1 MALPWQRRD
10 PRIDGTPARRR
21 NRRRD
26 RPSSEETRQLS
37 ARLQEERRR
46 QRLAITV
53 GTMLI
58 LAVFAIVA
66 VGLYREFYEPPRVT
80 AGEVR
85 GVKFTMGD
93 LVERIRVLQGIN
105 RYEQQGF
112 VDLSVVPF
120 QYLQDMLNAEILR
133 QAAPDLGF
141 SATDEEIDQEIRRRF
156 YPDPPAGQ
164 EADTEQLDRE
174 FQNNYSNLLTQVR
187 LSDEAYRKLA
197 AEDLL
202 ESQLG
207 FMVLGGIPET
217 PEQVEVGWIRMDY
230 GGAVEPAQVKA
241 RLDGGDDFD
250 AVALEVRVPDGFSN
264 EQGYVGWVPQGA
276 FPDLDPVLY
285 GDAANEV
292 APLDVGAISDPVF
305 AQDGVYIIQK
315 LSGPEERKVEI
326 PMLRQLVTVKVAE
339 WKNDRL
345 TRGSQEGWLT
355 INFDSE
361 RYAWVADQV
370 RLTAPRV
377 DQPQRDDQG
386 GLPTGGR

>member
-10 PRIDGTPARRR
+10 PRIDGAPARRR

-26 RPSSEETRQLS
+26 RPTPEETRQQS

-46 QRLAITV
+46 QRLALTI

-58 LAVFAIVA
+58 MAVFAIVG
-66 VGLYREFYEPPRVT
+66 VGLYREFYEPPRVS

-105 RYEQQGF
+105 RYQQGGF

-120 QYLQDMLNAEILR
+120 EYLQNMLNAEILR
-133 QAAPDLGF
+133 QAAPGLGF
-141 SATDEEIDQEIRRRF
+141 TATDEEIEEEIKRRF
-156 YPDPPAGQ
+156 YPTPPAGQ

-174 FQNNYSNLLTQVR
+174 FENNYSSFLTQVR
-187 LSDEAYRKLA
+187 LSDQTYRKLVE
-197 AEDLL
+197 EDLL

-207 FMVLGGIPET
+207 LMILGGIPEM
-217 PEQVEVGWIRMDY
+217 PEQVEVDWIRLDY
-230 GGAVEPAQVKA
+230 GGPVEPTEVKA
-241 RLDGGDDFD
+241 RLDGGDDFN
-250 AVALEVRVPDGFSN
+250 AVALEISVPDGFAN
-264 EQGYVGWVPQGA
+264 EQGHVGWVPQGA
-276 FPDLDPVLY
+276 FPNLDETLF
-285 GDAANEV
+285 GDPENQVE
-292 APLDVGAISDPVF
+292 PLAVGAISEPQF
-305 AQDGVYIIQK
+305 AQDGIFIVKK
-315 LSGPEERKVEI
+315 LSGAEERELEL
-326 PMLRQLVTVKVAE
+326 PMLRQLVKVRVEE
-339 WKNDRL
+339 WKNDQL
-345 TRGSQEGWLT
+345 TRGSSEGWLT

-377 DQPQRDDQG
+377 DRSEQENQG
-386 GLPTGGR
+386 GLPIGGR